1 MIDEPIHESAHLLKE
16 QATVAYL
23 ESDGKQEQSLGK
35 LLIQAREKIGL
46 SAGDVA
52 KKLFLMED
60 KIHSIESDQ
69 LHNFDAPIY
78 ARGYVES
85 YAKLVDVPASVWEPL
100 LFQLGFNMAP
110 NVSTYA
116 TKPVQVDPSIAN
128 LGRSVLITQQEK
140 KHKKSLWL
148 SALILIG
155 ILIVLIYWSFGAADH
170 HHSLPTATINQPV
183 SFQLKQGS

>member
-1 MIDEPIHESAHLLKE
+1 MIDEEIPESANLLKE
-16 QATVAYL
+16 EAQVGHS
-23 ESDGKQEQSLGK
+23 ESHQNYEQSLGK
-35 LLIQAREKIGL
+35 QFKIAREHLGL
-46 SAGDVA
+46 TTGDVA
-52 KKLFLMED
+52 KKLYLTED

-85 YAKLVDVPASVWEPL
+85 YAKLVDLPASVWEPL

-140 KHKKSLWL
+140 KHKKSLWV

-155 ILIVLIYWSFGAADH
+155 ILIVLIYWSLGAADH
-170 HHSLPTATINQPV
+170 HHSLSTATINQPV